1 MKNDKK
7 HREYSLLLI
16 GSILLLVLLPDICLF
31 LRECIVRSR
40 YLQPPSSHLWVIDAL
55 PYLSMIIAGMGLGF
69 WTWLSCRF
77 SFPRLLPLLI
87 AYPLGMILIQW
98 IPPLLF
104 PAAILPPRLSTSPVI
119 SGLIQSIP
127 MLLALTLYR
136 PLFRLFKRPIHVFV
150 IGMAFVLLFPSAFY
164 TILLYLA
171 SYRPTL
177 QELMSIGSQILLNLL
192 FVPSAAVV
200 YALLGSLIKRRFS
213 PPTSSAAI
221 SGGYIFRE

>member
-104 PAAILPPRLSTSPVI
+104 PAAILP
-119 SGLIQSIP
+119 
-127 MLLALTLYR
+127 
-136 PLFRLFKRPIHVFV
+136 
-150 IGMAFVLLFPSAFY
+150 
-164 TILLYLA
+164 
-171 SYRPTL
+171 RPTRCQPVL
-177 QELMSIGSQILLNLL
+177 KSRFPRVRPGVTQSL
-192 FVPSAAVV
+192 FSH
-200 YALLGSLIKRRFS
+200 I
-213 PPTSSAAI
+213 SS
-221 SGGYIFRE
+221 